1 MTFRL
6 ILHLLF
12 TVITFGGTAQIAR
25 PVYQMNVTLI
35 PNQNKLLCK
44 GTIKLPPLDS
54 TRSTIVLML
63 SEVMKDV
70 TITNDANLEV
80 YSADTINSTVRWHIK
95 SKSAFQAGT
104 TPIFSFSYSG
114 GEKSAFVFNISEGA
128 CFAGGNSTEWF
139 PQVEKDSRGIGTINF
154 TVPAGYVVAAPGRQ
168 VATTAQNRK
177 GVYQYK
183 IDHPSYFSFAAA
195 KYQVYENIFQ
205 KTGQVQRAYLLK
217 KRATISRHLDSCS
230 IINKVLENEFGPNP
244 YGRNFTLVEIP
255 TDLANKTQFDGASG
269 EGSMWA
275 SSAFLDKPFNVAYYG
290 HELSHHWWGNA
301 LGRNWWDSKQGRLMM
316 DEALAQY
323 GSHKVVEV
331 LEGKEEAKRY
341 RLYGYPGY
349 IDFHSASGYFL
360 VNAAGFDQPLNNLQ
374 STDKARILADSKG
387 FILYKMLADY
397 VGNQQFSKALTSI
410 QKNHA
415 FTSITWEQFLKLIE
429 RHSTK
434 QLVAFYQD
442 WLQKTGAPRYS
453 LSWNQTGTEI
463 FGTITQDTSSYLVLL
478 PLKGVAIDGTVY
490 NWVVETKQP
499 TTEFRFT
506 ASKRIN
512 KLLLDPEF
520 KTLHWTDELFFMKNA
535 FQAYLQA
542 FDIAQKGQFK
552 EAKTILINALTQEP
566 ADEKYGSRFLLN
578 MALGQVNVFEGSMAE
593 AKTYLQQAVA
603 LKTNATN
610 LLPWAFYYLAR
621 ASKATN
627 DAQLLDYA
635 IQKAVEA
642 ESQVGKYIGAAQL
655 AQELK

>member
-1 MTFRL
+1 MKLKL
-6 ILHLLF
+6 ILQLLLAA
-12 TVITFGGTAQIAR
+12 ITIGGTAQIAR
-25 PVYQMNVTLI
+25 PVYQMDVTLL

-63 SEVMKDV
+63 SEVMNDF
-70 TITNDANLEV
+70 TITNNANLEV
-80 YSADTINSTVRWHIK
+80 YSADTINGTVRWHIK
-95 SKSAFQAGT
+95 SKSAFQVGT
-104 TPIFSFSYSG
+104 TPVLSFSYSG
-114 GEKSAFVFNISEGA
+114 GEKSSFVFNISERA

-139 PQVEKDSRGIGTINF
+139 PQVERDPRGTGTINF
-154 TVPAGYVVAAPGRQ
+154 TVPVGYVVTAPGRQ
-168 VATTAQNRK
+168 VATTDQNRK
-177 GVYQYK
+177 GVYQFK
-183 IDHPSYFSFAAA
+183 INHPSYFSFAAA
-195 KYQVYENIFQ
+195 KYFVYENVFQ
-205 KTGQVQRAYLLK
+205 KNGQIQRAYLLK
-217 KRATISRHLDSCS
+217 KRASVSRHLDSCNM
-230 IINKVLENEFGPNP
+230 INKVLEKEFGPNP

-301 LGRNWWDSKQGRLMM
+301 LGRNWWDSRQGRLMM

-349 IDFHSASGYFL
+349 IDFHNASGYFML
-360 VNAAGFDQPLNNLQ
+360 NAAGFDQPLNNLQ

-387 FILYKMLADY
+387 FIMYKMLADY
-397 VGNQQFSKALTSI
+397 VGSKQFSKALTSI
-410 QKNHA
+410 QKSHA
-415 FTSITWEQFLKLIE
+415 FASITWEQFLKLVE
-429 RHSTK
+429 HNSQK
-434 QLVAFYQD
+434 KLPAFYQD
-442 WLQKTGAPRYS
+442 WLIKTGAPRYS
-453 LSWNQTGTEI
+453 LSWKQTGTKVH
-463 FGTITQDTSSYLVLL
+463 GTIKQDTSHYLVLL
-478 PLKGVAIDGTVY
+478 PLKGVASDGTVY

-499 TTEFRFT
+499 NTNFRFT

-520 KTLHWTDELFFMKNA
+520 QTLYWTDEFWFMKNA
-535 FQAYLQA
+535 FQAFFQA

-552 EAKTILINALTQEP
+552 EAKTILKKALAEEP

-635 IQKAVEA
+635 IQKAIEA
-642 ESQVGKYIGAAQL
+642 ETQVGKYIGAAQL